1 MELGDVLFSVVNLS
15 RHLKVDA
22 ETALRSASEKFKTR
36 FEKVIELATQR
47 NLDLTKCSLSELD
60 ELWNEI
66 KLIK

>member
-1 MELGDVLFSVVNLS
+1 MVNLS

-22 ETALRSASEKFKTR
+22 ETALRSASEKFKAR
-36 FEKVIELATQR
+36 FEKVVELATQR

>member
-1 MELGDVLFSVVNLS
+1 MLFSVVNLS

-36 FEKVIELATQR
+36 FEKVVELASRR
-47 NLDLTKCSLSELD
+47 NIDLAKCSLGELD

-66 KLIK
+66 KLLQ

>member
-22 ETALRSASEKFKTR
+22 ESALRIASEKFKAR
-36 FEKVIELATQR
+36 FEKVIELATHR
-47 NLDLTKCSLSELD
+47 NLDLAKCSLTELD

-66 KLIK
+66 KLAK